1 MSTEIQAVLMLI
13 LGWLLGLLSPLIINY
28 IQDKQK
34 AIKIKKSLLS
44 EMEECQIIMAN
55 VAYLIESKY
64 VAINHKLFDDLIN
77 IYENYN
83 GINDYNDKLLRLKKL
98 KTTPKEE
105 LETMTEIQLYENMDK
120 FLSFKKYDL
129 PYLRSKINDISLLD
143 ENVQSNLLQLNFKL
157 NLFNSE
163 VEESKFH
170 YQLTFSSEVSEENQ
184 EINKQILKDKQLVIL
199 DQIKQIINLIKKLK
213 EDITITAC

>member
-13 LGWLLGLLSPLIINY
+13 LGWLLGLLSPSIINY

-199 DQIKQIINLIKKLK
+199 DQIKQIITLITKLK
-213 EDITITAC
+213 QDITSC

>member
-13 LGWLLGLLSPLIINY
+13 LGWLLGLLSPSIINY
-28 IQDKQK
+28 IQDKKK
-34 AIKIKKSLLS
+34 ATKIKKSLLS
-44 EMEECQIIMAN
+44 EIEECQINMAN
-55 VAYLIESKY
+55 IAYLIESKY

-83 GINDYNDKLLRLKKL
+83 GINNYNDKLTRFKELKEL
-98 KTTPKEE
+98 PKEE
-105 LETMTEIQLYENMDK
+105 LEKYSKKLLYENMDK
-120 FLSFKKYDL
+120 SLSFKKYDL
-129 PYLRSKINDISLLD
+129 PYLKSRMNDISLLD

-170 YQLTFSSEVSEENQ
+170 YQLTFSSEISEENQ
-184 EINKQILKDKQLVIL
+184 EINKQILKEKQLVIL
-199 DQIKQIINLIKKLK
+199 GQIKKIITLITKLK
-213 EDITITAC
+213 QDITFC

>member
-1 MSTEIQAVLMLI
+1 LSTEIQAILMLI
-13 LGWLLGLLSPLIINY
+13 LGWLLGLLSPSIINY

-199 DQIKQIINLIKKLK
+199 DQIKRIITLITKLK
-213 EDITITAC
+213 QDITSC

>member
-13 LGWLLGLLSPLIINY
+13 LGWLLGLLSPSIINY
-28 IQDKQK
+28 IQDKKK

-83 GINDYNDKLLRLKKL
+83 GINDYNDKLVRLKKL
-98 KTTPKEE
+98 KKTPKEE
-105 LETMTEIQLYENMDK
+105 LETITEIQLYENMDK

-170 YQLTFSSEVSEENQ
+170 YQLTFSSEVSNENQ
-184 EINKQILKDKQLVIL
+184 EINKQILKEKQLIIL
-199 DQIKQIINLIKKLK
+199 DQIKQIITLITKLK
-213 EDITITAC
+213 IDITAC

>member
-13 LGWLLGLLSPLIINY
+13 LGWLLGLLSPSIINY

-64 VAINHKLFDDLIN
+64 VAINHKLFDNLIN

-199 DQIKQIINLIKKLK
+199 DQIKQIITLITKLK
-213 EDITITAC
+213 QDITSC

>member
-13 LGWLLGLLSPLIINY
+13 LGWLLGLLSPSIINY

-64 VAINHKLFDDLIN
+64 IAINHKLFDDLIN
-77 IYENYN
+77 VYENYN

-129 PYLRSKINDISLLD
+129 PYLRSKINDISLLG

-170 YQLTFSSEVSEENQ
+170 YQLTFNSEVSEENQ

-199 DQIKQIINLIKKLK
+199 DQIKQIITLITKLK
-213 EDITITAC
+213 QDITTTSC

>member
-1 MSTEIQAVLMLI
+1 MSTEIQAVLILI
-13 LGWLLGLLSPLIINY
+13 LGWLLGLLSPSIINY
-28 IQDKQK
+28 IQDKKK
-34 AIKIKKSLLS
+34 ATKIKQSLLF
-44 EMEECQIIMAN
+44 EIEECQIIMAN
-55 VAYLIESKY
+55 IAYLIESKY
-64 VAINHKLFDDLIN
+64 ITINHKLFDDLIN

-83 GINDYNDKLLRLKKL
+83 GINNYNDKLLRLKEL
-98 KTTPKEE
+98 KKIPKEE
-105 LETMTEIQLYENMDK
+105 LEKITEIQLYENMDK
-120 FLSFKKYDL
+120 FLSFKKHDL

-170 YQLTFSSEVSEENQ
+170 YQLTFSSEISEENQ

-199 DQIKQIINLIKKLK
+199 DQIKQIITLITKLK
-213 EDITITAC
+213 QDMTAC

>member
-13 LGWLLGLLSPLIINY
+13 LGWLLGLLSPSIINY
-28 IQDKQK
+28 IQDKKK

-83 GINDYNDKLLRLKKL
+83 GINDYNDKLVRLKKL
-98 KTTPKEE
+98 KKKPKEE
-105 LETMTEIQLYENMDK
+105 LETITERQLYENMDK

-170 YQLTFSSEVSEENQ
+170 YQLTFSSEVSNENQ
-184 EINKQILKDKQLVIL
+184 EINKQILKEKQLIIL
-199 DQIKQIINLIKKLK
+199 DQIKQIITLITKLK
-213 EDITITAC
+213 IDITGS

>member
-1 MSTEIQAVLMLI
+1 MS
-13 LGWLLGLLSPLIINY
+13 NY
-28 IQDKQK
+28 YGKCCI
-34 AIKIKKSLLS
+34 
-44 EMEECQIIMAN
+44 
-55 VAYLIESKY
+55 
-64 VAINHKLFDDLIN
+64 F
-77 IYENYN
+77 N

-199 DQIKQIINLIKKLK
+199 DQIKQIITLITKLK
-213 EDITITAC
+213 QDITSC

>member
-1 MSTEIQAVLMLI
+1 MSTEIQAILMLI
-13 LGWLLGLLSPLIINY
+13 LGWLLGLLSPSIINY

-199 DQIKQIINLIKKLK
+199 DQIKRIITLITKLK
-213 EDITITAC
+213 QDITSC